1 MRRLCALF
9 LTSGIPSFSAE
20 VISFLYLSFG
30 LASDAL
36 ALQSRPIAV
45 RFDMDGNGSKIE
57 IFKPFGEAFELMKR
71 ILFQPFD
78 LKKWLVI
85 GFAAWLASLGA
96 GGGGNFN
103 IPNSEH
109 KDPHKFNEAIGQ
121 IPEPVLITAI
131 CVLVCVVLVLIIVFA
146 WLRARGRFI
155 FVDCIVR
162 NRAAIVEPWKEFR
175 TEGNSFFLFS
185 LLIALAFII
194 VIVVAGLGL
203 ILPFIPWRNHAE
215 PGVGFWIGLSLFVF
229 VVVCLAFVWA
239 LVCQLMV
246 PIMYRQRCRAR
257 LAFTQTV
264 DLVSS
269 HPGPILL
276 YVLFLVLLVIA
287 MCMIACAVTC
297 ATCCIAAIPYVGT
310 VILLPIPV
318 TLGAFSLLFL
328 RQFGPGYDVWHSFM
342 PPEFSAILAP
352 SLPVPATLSPSS
364 DLPPEVPP
372 PPPV

>member
-1 MRRLCALF
+1 L
-9 LTSGIPSFSAE
+9 
-20 VISFLYLSFG
+20 FG

-36 ALQSRPIAV
+36 ALQSPPVAA

-57 IFKPFGEAFELMKR
+57 IFKPFGEAFELMKQ

-85 GFAAWLASLGA
+85 GFAAWLANLGA

-103 IPNSEH
+103 IPDSER
-109 KDPHKFNEAIGQ
+109 KEAHKFNEAIGQ
-121 IPEPVLITAI
+121 IPQPVLITVI
-131 CVLVCVVLVLIIVFA
+131 CVLVCVVLVLIVVFA

-155 FVDCIVR
+155 LVDCIVR

-175 TEGNSFFLFS
+175 AEGNSFFLFS
-185 LLIALAFII
+185 LLVVLALILVMGI
-194 VIVVAGLGL
+194 AGLGL
-203 ILPFIPWRNHAE
+203 IVPFIRWGNQTE

-229 VVVCLAFVWA
+229 VAVCLAFVWA

-246 PIMYRQRCRAR
+246 PIMYRHRCRAGP
-257 LAFTQTV
+257 AFAQAV
-264 DLVSS
+264 DLVTSQ
-269 HPGPILL
+269 PGPILL
-276 YVLFLVLLVIA
+276 YVLFLLLLAVA
-287 MCMIACAVTC
+287 VFMIACAVTC

-328 RQFGPGYDVWHSFM
+328 RQFGPEYDVWAGFI
-342 PPEFSAILAP
+342 PPEFLPILAP
-352 SLPVPATLSPSS
+352 SLPVTAASAPSS
-364 DLPPEVPP
+364 DLPPELPP
-372 PPPV
+372 RPPV